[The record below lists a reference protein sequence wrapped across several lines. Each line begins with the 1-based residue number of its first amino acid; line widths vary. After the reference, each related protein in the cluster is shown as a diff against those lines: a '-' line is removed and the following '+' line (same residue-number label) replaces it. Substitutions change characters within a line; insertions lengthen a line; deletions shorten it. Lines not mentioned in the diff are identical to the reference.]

1 MILISRTYET
11 WTPEDIEA
19 GDTDARGFEFIDE
32 PVTFR
37 ELVDMIG
44 REGFFYPSCSP
55 ATGSTFEWLE
65 TEPETDFKTGE
76 QTSFAL
82 HYSSK
87 NKPAAAKYW
96 RAAFQAHHLTRN

>member
-11 WTPEDIEA
+11 WTDDDIEA
-19 GDTDARGFEFIDE
+19 GDTDSRGFEFTDE

-55 ATGSTFEWLE
+55 TTGSTFEWLE
-65 TEPETDFKTGE
+65 TEPETDYRTGE
-76 QTSFAL
+76 QTTFAL
-82 HYSSK
+82 HFSNK

-96 RAAFQAHHLTRN
+96 RAAFNAHNLTRN

>member
-11 WTPEDIEA
+11 WTPEDMEA

-44 REGFFYPSCSP
+44 REGFFYPSCRP

-65 TEPETDFKTGE
+65 TEPETDYRTGE
-76 QTSFAL
+76 QSIFAL
-82 HYSSK
+82 HYSDK

-96 RAAFQAHHLTRN
+96 RAAFNAHHLIRN

>member
-11 WTPEDIEA
+11 WTPDDIEA
-19 GDTDARGFEFIDE
+19 GDTDSRGFEFTDE

-44 REGFFYPSCSP
+44 REGFFRPSCSP

-65 TEPETDFKTGE
+65 TEPDIDYRTGE
-76 QTSFAL
+76 QTTFSL
-82 HYSSK
+82 HFSRN

-96 RAAFQAHHLTRN
+96 RAAFQAHNLTRN

>member
-11 WTPEDIEA
+11 WTPDDIEA
-19 GDTDARGFEFIDE
+19 GDTDSRGFEFTDE

-44 REGFFYPSCSP
+44 REGFFCPSCSP

-65 TEPETDFKTGE
+65 TEPETDYRTGE
-76 QTSFAL
+76 QTTFAL
-82 HYSSK
+82 HFSHN

-96 RAAFQAHHLTRN
+96 RAAFNAHNLTRN

>member
-11 WTPEDIEA
+11 WTPDDIEA
-19 GDTDARGFEFIDE
+19 GETNNQGFEFTDE

-44 REGFFYPSCSP
+44 REGFFHPSCSH
-55 ATGSTFEWLE
+55 ATGSTFEWLN
-65 TEPETDFKTGE
+65 TEPDIDYRTGE

-82 HYSSK
+82 HYSRQKQAGSRQVL
-87 NKPAAAKYW
+87 A
-96 RAAFQAHHLTRN
+96 RRLQAHHLTRN